1 MIRVLAYLAII
12 LIGLCISPFFDGM
25 NGYLYVAFW
34 DYEVEM
40 GVVTAIVGL
49 ILFYCILQVVEWC
62 LVFLLNLI
70 LSSRLLPEKWRRK
83 AARKHTLVGALALAE
98 EDWPVA
104 EKAMAKG
111 AEKGEIPALNLLA
124 AARAAQHQ
132 NDSVSR
138 DNYLNEAEKE
148 PIAANAVTTT
158 RTRYLLQQGDLISA
172 REQLDKLSPSS
183 KSKLPVLRLAIE
195 LYQAQSDFNS
205 LKLLL
210 PIIKKRQLL
219 SDSAFAEL
227 TLSTNRSLLLSA
239 TEVSEQELEKAWHW
253 LSRAERKEMSYLTL
267 YCLGLNRYGRKP
279 EALKLLMKHLK
290 NSPSPELLTGLG
302 KILLPTDL
310 DERELIFSMEKK
322 HAENIDFQ
330 ILLAKL
336 HQQNSDHRRAKE
348 YWEKVCLIQPT
359 KDHWLALG
367 ENQEHLGEQNPAIL
381 SYRNAIKAD

>member
-1 MIRVLAYLAII
+1 MIRVLAYLTII

-40 GVVTAIVGL
+40 GVVTAVVGL

-148 PIAANAVTTT
+148 PIAVNAVTTT
-158 RTRYLLQQGDLISA
+158 RTRYLLQQGDLTGA

-195 LYQAQSDFNS
+195 LYQAQSDFNA

-210 PIIKKRQLL
+210 PIVKKRQLL
-219 SDSAFAEL
+219 DDSAFAEL
-227 TLSTNRSLLLSA
+227 TITTNRSLLVSA
-239 TEVSEQELEKAWHW
+239 TEVSEQELEKVWHW
-253 LSRAERKEMSYLTL
+253 LSRTERKEMSNLVL
-267 YCLGLNRYGRKP
+267 YCIGLNRYGRKP
-279 EALKLLMKHLK
+279 EALKLLIKHLK

-322 HAENIDFQ
+322 HVENIDFQ

-348 YWEKVCLIQPT
+348 YWQKVCQIQPS
-359 KDHWLALG
+359 KAHWLALG
-367 ENQEHLGEQNPAIL
+367 ETQEHLGEQNPAIL

>member
-239 TEVSEQELEKAWHW
+239 TEVSEQELEKVWHW

-310 DERELIFSMEKK
+310 DERELIFSMEKSMLK
-322 HAENIDFQ
+322 ISIF
-330 ILLAKL
+330 
-336 HQQNSDHRRAKE
+336 R
-348 YWEKVCLIQPT
+348 YC
-359 KDHWLALG
+359 
-367 ENQEHLGEQNPAIL
+367 
-381 SYRNAIKAD
+381 

>member
-111 AEKGEIPALNLLA
+111 AEKGELPALNLLA

-132 NDSVSR
+132 NDSTSR

-148 PIAANAVTTT
+148 PIAVNAVTTT

-195 LYQAQSDFNS
+195 LYQAQSDFNA

-227 TLSTNRSLLLSA
+227 TMSTNRSLLLSA
-239 TEVSEQELEKAWHW
+239 TEVSEQELEKVWHW

-267 YCLGLNRYGRKP
+267 YCIGLNRYDRKP

-290 NSPSPELLTGLG
+290 SSPSTELLTGLG
-302 KILLPTDL
+302 EILLPTDL

-348 YWEKVCLIQPT
+348 YWQKVCQIQPS
-359 KDHWLALG
+359 KAHWLALG
-367 ENQEHLGEQNPAIL
+367 EAQEHLGEQNPAIL

>member
-132 NDSVSR
+132 NDSASR

-148 PIAANAVTTT
+148 PIAVNAVTTT

-195 LYQAQSDFNS
+195 LYQAQSDFNA

-227 TLSTNRSLLLSA
+227 TMSTNRSLLLSA
-239 TEVSEQELEKAWHW
+239 TEVSEQELEKVWHW

-267 YCLGLNRYGRKP
+267 YCIGLNRYGRKP

-290 NSPSPELLTGLG
+290 SSPSTELLTGLG
-302 KILLPTDL
+302 EILLPTDL

-348 YWEKVCLIQPT
+348 YWQKVCQIQPS
-359 KDHWLALG
+359 KAHWLALG
-367 ENQEHLGEQNPAIL
+367 ETQEHLGEQNPAIL